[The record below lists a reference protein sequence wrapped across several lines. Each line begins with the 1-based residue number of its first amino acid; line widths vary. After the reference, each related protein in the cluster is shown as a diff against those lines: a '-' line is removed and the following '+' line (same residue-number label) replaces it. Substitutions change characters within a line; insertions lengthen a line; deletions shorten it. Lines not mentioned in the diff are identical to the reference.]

1 MKKAIAFWVL
11 LLTLCSLPA
20 CAAENSGQEPTTGE
34 SIAEETVIDVQYYRE
49 AESLPTVDSVTDLE
63 LFHSAY
69 DSVNGTITQM
79 RYYYRSAAEAGN
91 APERIAQYL
100 FYLRETGFTL
110 EEDGINVDISLDGTP
125 LASIRITGTTM
136 ELGID
141 LVQTSQKG
149 TRATEPT
156 VISVGDT
163 ITLDFV
169 EMTIDGIYRGDEIKE
184 DDGPNTYHQRTS
196 NSNNQ
201 IFWLETTM
209 KNIGTTK
216 FSLWGINKY
225 IAEITFDDTYTYE
238 AKINKLVGMGNSELT
253 PFESAK
259 VYIWAEIPIEM
270 LDNYENA
277 VIRFAFNDGFE
288 RAETEAFESMK
299 HCFELNA

>member
-1 MKKAIAFWVL
+1 MSETQATGSVPVRVVARVYGKDQSWVRAGIV
-11 LLTLCSLPA
+11 CGWLP
-20 CAAENSGQEPTTGE
+20 
-34 SIAEETVIDVQYYRE
+34 
-49 AESLPTVDSVTDLE
+49 
-63 LFHSAY
+63 
-69 DSVNGTITQM
+69 
-79 RYYYRSAAEAGN
+79 
-91 APERIAQYL
+91 
-100 FYLRETGFTL
+100 
-110 EEDGINVDISLDGTP
+110 
-125 LASIRITGTTM
+125 
-136 ELGID
+136 
-141 LVQTSQKG
+141 
-149 TRATEPT
+149 
-156 VISVGDT
+156 
-163 ITLDFV
+163 ITLNFV

-238 AKINKLVGMGNSELT
+238 AKISKLVGMGNSELT

-259 VYIWAEIPIEM
+259 VYIWSEIPIEM
-270 LDNYENA
+270 LDTYENA